1 METVPQKKISLGI
14 LGSSQ
19 GRGSILLLLYQ
30 NLEVRIKYFSVTLCL
45 AFEQKIA
52 FKIKKAFLL
61 SPLKLKENE
70 AA

>member
-30 NLEVRIKYFSVTLCL
+30 TREAKFSFQITV
-45 AFEQKIA
+45 EY
-52 FKIKKAFLL
+52 
-61 SPLKLKENE
+61 SWN
-70 AA
+70 